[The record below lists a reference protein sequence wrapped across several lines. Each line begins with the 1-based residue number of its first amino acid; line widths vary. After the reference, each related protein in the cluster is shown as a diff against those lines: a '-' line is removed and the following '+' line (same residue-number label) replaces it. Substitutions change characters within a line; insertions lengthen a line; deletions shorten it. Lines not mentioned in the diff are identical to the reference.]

1 MNPSDITSLLTRLS
15 ERDVAILES
24 LRAHRLLTTTHIR
37 RLHFA
42 YGHAT
47 VAAASGATMRVLT
60 RLEDH
65 TLVSRLERRIGGVRS
80 GSSGITWQLGSTG
93 ERLLR
98 TMHGYK
104 KRRRYVEPSP
114 AFTAHTLATAE
125 LAVRLQEL
133 NDRRAIELVSIETE
147 PSCWRSFVGPHGS
160 LEWLKPD
167 LYAVTASGEY
177 EDHWF
182 LEADLAT
189 EHPPV
194 VARKARVYQRYAATG
209 GPPSP
214 PRPVSGRHMG
224 RPGHGP
230 AGGPSGRAGGRRSPP
245 AGAVPGRHHRGVR
258 RPDHRRPSRSA
269 RRKRIRAPRTN
280 QLTTKGGTNPWN
292 RTHMTQT
299 IGMTTFPSAN
309 SSTRGR

>member
-1 MNPSDITSLLTRLS
+1 MNPPDMTSLLTRLS

-60 RLEDH
+60 RLEAH

-98 TMHGYK
+98 TMHGSK

-125 LAVRLQEL
+125 LAVRLQGL
-133 NDRRAIELVSIETE
+133 NDRRAIELVSVETE

-194 VARKARVYQRYAATG
+194 VVRKARVYQRYAATG
-209 GPPSP
+209 GHQA
-214 PRPVSGRHMG
+214 RHGLFPAVIWVVPDMA
-224 RPGHGP
+224 RQAALQAELAADAALQPGLFRVVTVAAFGDLITGDVP
-230 AGGPSGRAGGRRSPP
+230 DPP
-245 AGAVPGRHHRGVR
+245 AGSESEHADPTDS
-258 RPDHRRPSRSA
+258 P
-269 RRKRIRAPRTN
+269 RKEESTYGTA
-280 QLTTKGGTNPWN
+280 TT
-292 RTHMTQT
+292 
-299 IGMTTFPSAN
+299 
-309 SSTRGR
+309 